1 MERLREPESKVFNCD
16 CIDYMRSLPDKYF
29 DLIIADP
36 PYGGGNDEQLGGK
49 KIDFTKEEYSRSITN
64 QQIQRRNMGNTIQA
78 TNHAHGGRF
87 ARYEL
92 EGQKFRSGILRH
104 RRSILMS

>member
-16 CIDYMRSLPDKYF
+16 CVDYMRSLPDNYF

-36 PYGGGNDEQLGGK
+36 PYGGGNDEQLGGQ
-49 KIDFTKEEYSRSITN
+49 KIDSIKEEYSRSITN
-64 QQIQRRNMGNTIQA
+64 QQIQRRNMGNDSSW
-78 TNHAHGGRF
+78 
-87 ARYEL
+87 
-92 EGQKFRSGILRH
+92 QKFRSGILRH

>member
-16 CIDYMRSLPDKYF
+16 CIEYMHSLPDNFF

-49 KIDFTKEEYSRSITN
+49 KSIP
-64 QQIQRRNMGNTIQA
+64 QRMGIREVSPANRFC
-78 TNHAHGGRF
+78 GGT
-87 ARYEL
+87 
-92 EGQKFRSGILRH
+92 
-104 RRSILMS
+104 